1 MRSWMERGGEGGGV
15 TTHYLHSR
23 AGRPGET
30 LPENISTS
38 LQSSRNK
45 QIFGQILCLK
55 KVITSTWPA
64 LGKKLWAID
73 RKNKF
78 VPECK
83 RKLNSVTLVIC
94 FWITLWDTNCIVF
107 LGLWFQSTNHSVWE
121 AAMIPTCMNGNTMSH
136 GLAGCLLVFY
146 PKLKLSTLIY

>member
-1 MRSWMERGGEGGGV
+1 MRSWMERGGRGGYKSLL
-15 TTHYLHSR
+15 TLKSRKARWDFTRKYLKEP
-23 AGRPGET
+23 AEFKKQTDLWTDT
-30 LPENISTS
+30 LP
-38 LQSSRNK
+38 K
-45 QIFGQILCLK
+45 K

-83 RKLNSVTLVIC
+83 RKLNSDTLVIC

-136 GLAGCLLVFY
+136 GLAGCLLVFTQ
-146 PKLKLSTLIY
+146 SWS

>member
-1 MRSWMERGGEGGGV
+1 MRSWMERGGRGGYKSLL
-15 TTHYLHSR
+15 TLKSRKARWDFTRKYLKEP
-23 AGRPGET
+23 AEFKKQTDLWTDT
-30 LPENISTS
+30 LP
-38 LQSSRNK
+38 K
-45 QIFGQILCLK
+45 K

-136 GLAGCLLVFY
+136 GLAGCLLVFTQ
-146 PKLKLSTLIY
+146 SWS